1 MSPSLTSRPK
11 LNAAAYAFLLISLV
25 QSFLNIS
32 LDARLIHR
40 LLSLPD
46 AESAHIMYNSGLIAI
61 QAVAL
66 LLVAVTLYARSQALA
81 IAATVVDL
89 LLIILQAA
97 QLAQT
102 GVEALQAAGVSTLV
116 LGSAAKLLLAWRC
129 LHFGRHVPRIIDTD
143 NLRARRIILFQ
154 QLLLSLVIVAACVFL
169 QMCLQ
174 LASSGAQ
181 MQCIVALFICV
192 STLGLCLFAAA
203 YELWSLMNSCVVIFV
218 IVAPAYFIYKLVTVN
233 QVLFIPSDAGRHY
246 LTVLL
251 AMLLVLDVMLII
263 ASLLV
268 AHTFDTSRCEHVRRF
283 RTLTQS
289 EGDPGTLINNISYIA
304 KSEPASHGFSD
315 MMNSTKRSLKESLL
329 RAFFSGLSV
338 PTDMHVEQKHASHT
352 LKLKVPPMPEPV
364 SPRQPPAAVCSPTN
378 STLSDQSIP
387 EIPSV
392 SERMSHASEQHGFA
406 SPAPAML
413 MRRLPM
419 PRISALVLSIE
430 ELNMHSSNWSPST
443 NHPLSHE
450 ITGAVTSP
458 AASWS
463 LVSSI
468 SIRDSTSTAGIK
480 SPVRTIPSPSKPNH
494 GSSAAAAAAAAAVA
508 DTSNSREDP
517 YKARRACYSLD
528 GVSIAHGTMRSI
540 LSTATSADDNSVGI
554 GSCSRA
560 TILNE
565 GFDP

>member
-1 MSPSLTSRPK
+1 MSSSLASRPK
-11 LNAAAYAFLLISLV
+11 LNAAAYTFLLISLV
-25 QSFLNIS
+25 QSLLNIS

-40 LLSLPD
+40 LLSLSD
-46 AESAHIMYNSGLIAI
+46 SESAHIMYNSGLIAI
-61 QAVAL
+61 QAIAL
-66 LLVAVTLYARSQALA
+66 LLVAVALYARSQALV
-81 IAATVVDL
+81 ITATAVDL

-102 GVEALQAAGVSTLV
+102 GVEALQAAGISTLV

-129 LHFGRHVPRIIDTD
+129 LHFGRNAPRIIDTN

-154 QLLLSLVIVAACVFL
+154 QLLLSLVVVAACVFL

-174 LASSGAQ
+174 LASAGAQ
-181 MQCIVALFICV
+181 MQCIVALFVCA

-218 IVAPAYFIYKLVTVN
+218 IVAPAYFIYKLVTVT
-233 QVLFIPSDAGRHY
+233 QVVFIPSDAGRHY
-246 LTVLL
+246 LTVLF

-268 AHTFDTSRCEHVRRF
+268 AHTFDKRRCEHVRRF
-283 RTLTQS
+283 RTLAPS
-289 EGDPGTLINNISYIA
+289 EGDPGTLINNLSYIA

-329 RAFFSGLSV
+329 RAFFSGSSV
-338 PTDMHVEQKHASHT
+338 SADVHVEQKHTSHT
-352 LKLKVPPMPEPV
+352 LKLKVPPMPEPA
-364 SPRQPPAAVCSPTN
+364 SPRQPPAAACSPTN
-378 STLSDQSIP
+378 SALSDQSIP
-387 EIPSV
+387 EIPSM

-406 SPAPAML
+406 SPAPAMM

-430 ELNMHSSNWSPST
+430 ELNMHSSSWSPRT
-443 NHPLSHE
+443 NHPLAHE
-450 ITGAVTSP
+450 LVGDVTSP

-480 SPVRTIPSPSKPNH
+480 SPVRSIPSPSKLNH
-494 GSSAAAAAAAAAVA
+494 GSLAAAAVA
-508 DTSNSREDP
+508 VAGAVNSCEDP
-517 YKARRACYSLD
+517 CKARRACYSLD

-565 GFDP
+565 GFDA